1 MQNSLIDLILSVL
14 SFLNGNG
21 NGNGNGTRRGTLAYQ
36 VISRTDMETL
46 RRINLR

>member
-14 SFLNGNG
+14 SFLNG